1 MSTLVVR
8 PSTVQDLAAITAIY
22 SHYVLHTTST
32 FELDPPSVEE
42 MARRRDAVWAL
53 GMPHLVAES
62 EGRVIGYAYAGQYR
76 PRPAYRFTVED
87 SIYIAHDSTGRGHG
101 RRLLEELI
109 SACAATSARQMIAVI
124 ADTANLSSIALHARC
139 GFRMVGTLEDVGQKF
154 NRCVDTVLMQRA
166 LGGHTA

>member
-1 MSTLVVR
+1 VSTLVVR
-8 PSTVQDLAAITAIY
+8 PSTVADLAAITAIY

-32 FELDPPSVEE
+32 FELNPPTVEE
-42 MARRRDAVWAL
+42 MARRREAVLAL
-53 GMPHLVAES
+53 GMPYLAAEA

-87 SIYIAHDSTGRGHG
+87 SIYVAHDSTGRGHG
-101 RRLLEELI
+101 HLLLEELI
-109 SACAATSARQMIAVI
+109 SACAATPARQMIAVI

-154 NRCVDTVLMQRA
+154 NRWVDTVLMQRG
-166 LGGHTA
+166 LGNPAE